1 MNTASPLRT
10 NSIESATHLRRG
22 LIAHGY
28 RVVAA
33 NGKDAVSKNW
43 STSRLKA
50 DQMDG
55 LARTYPYAT
64 NTGILT
70 GEVVAID
77 VDTPDKDTADA
88 INAMMMEL
96 SASKDAPYRIGKA
109 PKRCYIFRTNSPR
122 SKAST
127 GAYLING
134 HKCQI
139 EAMGVG
145 QQVIAYGV
153 HPDTGRD
160 YEWFNGSPAE
170 TRLDELPE
178 IDHADVDALLERA
191 EAYFAERGEL
201 VKKASKPHANDN
213 RPREADS
220 DHPWSRLNQR
230 AYADLDAWVPQLGL
244 EDLKRYQSGY
254 HSVASFRPTN
264 STTTKQ
270 RGRALNIQPVGI
282 VDYADGNTGYS
293 PIDLVAVCLRLKDHE
308 AVDWLRERVG
318 DDDGRTPSI
327 SVDGLL
333 NQNERR
339 VSDNDDTEVEVEA
352 EDGFPGIMSSGEFV
366 RGFVPPDYLIDGI
379 IQSGFLYS
387 ITGQTGAGK
396 TAVALL
402 MTSCIARG
410 EPLSGQG
417 VKRGRVLYFA
427 GENPDDVRMRWIGLC
442 HESGLDP
449 DEVDVH
455 FIEGVFSISEFAER
469 IAQDVTALGG
479 VDAIFVDTTAAY
491 FPGTDENSNV
501 EMGAY
506 ARLLRSLTRME
517 CRPAVIAAS
526 HPIKN
531 ASEGNLL
538 PRGGGAFLNEVDGNL
553 ALAKK
558 GDRTSELHWQGKFRG
573 PEFARITFDLPEIRV
588 PTLVDSRGRQIPTV
602 MARTVGE
609 GELSAR
615 AAAATR
621 EDQEMILA
629 IRANGKRSLRD
640 LAEYLKWGEDDAAK
654 RKAQTV
660 TDRLKK
666 AQMIQYDLG
675 VWSLTKKGEAVAPD
689 AARTLHAA
697 RTARKNA
704 ENIVSADQRKRT
716 QAVPRNRGYGTD

>member
-1 MNTASPLRT
+1 MQTAAKTSTDPT
-10 NSIESATHLRRG
+10 EAIVHLRRG
-22 LIAHGY
+22 LIAQGY
-28 RVVAA
+28 RVVPCS
-33 NGKDAVSKNW
+33 GKKACGLGWSNSKW
-43 STSRLKA
+43 SA
-50 DQMDG
+50 EQMEG
-55 LARTYPYAT
+55 LARLYPHGH
-64 NTGILT
+64 NTGVLT
-70 GEVVAID
+70 GSVVAID
-77 VDTPDKDTADA
+77 VDTPDQATSDA
-88 INAMMMEL
+88 ILAMVAKL
-96 SASKDAPYRIGKA
+96 PGLAAAPYRIGKA
-109 PKRCYIFRTNSPR
+109 PKRCYVFRSDSPR
-122 SKAST
+122 GKVAT
-127 GAYLING
+127 GAYLIDG
-134 HKCQI
+134 QKCQV
-139 EAMGVG
+139 EVLGAG
-145 QQVIAYGV
+145 QQFVAYGT
-153 HPDTGRD
+153 HPETGRN

-170 TRLDELPE
+170 TPFVELPE
-178 IDHADVDALLERA
+178 IHADDIDAMLASA
-191 EAYFAERGEL
+191 EAYLSEHGTL
-201 VKKASKPHANDN
+201 IKHGSKAPANDN
-213 RPREADS
+213 EKPVHAWS
-220 DHPWSRLNQR
+220 DHPWSALNQR
-230 AYADLDAWVPQLGL
+230 AYDYLDAWVPQLGL
-244 EDLKRYQSGY
+244 EELKRYHAGY
-254 HSVASFRPTN
+254 HAVASFRPSN
-264 STTTKQ
+264 SSTAKK
-270 RGRALNIQPVGI
+270 RGRALNIQPEGI
-282 VDYADGNTGYS
+282 CDYADNNRGYS
-293 PIDLVAVCLRLKDHE
+293 PIDLVGVCRRLQSHE

-318 DDDGRTPSI
+318 EPDDGTHAVSPEALLKKRDAGNVGVDDD
-327 SVDGLL
+327 
-333 NQNERR
+333 E
-339 VSDNDDTEVEVEA
+339 DTRDA
-352 EDGFPGIMSSGEFV
+352 FPGIMSSGEFV

-442 HESGLDP
+442 HESGLNP
-449 DEVDVH
+449 DDVDVH
-455 FIEGVFSISEFAER
+455 FIEGVFSIPEFAER
-469 IAQDVTALGG
+469 IEQDVIALGG
-479 VDAIFVDTTAAY
+479 VDTIFVDTTAAY

-558 GDRTSELHWQGKFRG
+558 GERTSELHWQGKFRG

-602 MARTVGE
+602 MARTVSD

-615 AAAATR
+615 AAAAMK
-621 EDQEMILA
+621 EDQEMLIA

-640 LAEYLKWGEDDAAK
+640 LAEFLKWGDDDAAK

-675 VWSLTKKGEAVAPD
+675 VWSLTKKGEQAAPE
-689 AARTLHAA
+689 AARVLHAENAA
-697 RTARKNA
+697 RQSAANVVSSGRRKHT
-704 ENIVSADQRKRT
+704 S
-716 QAVPRNRGYGTD
+716 AVPARGRYGTD

>member
-1 MNTASPLRT
+1 MTVLAT
-10 NSIESATHLRRG
+10 NSDPLATITHLRRG
-22 LIAHGY
+22 LATLGY
-28 RVVAA
+28 NCIPCA
-33 NGKDAVSKNW
+33 GKRPIEDDWPDKNW
-43 STSRLKA
+43 SA
-50 DQMDG
+50 EQMEG
-55 LARTYPYAT
+55 LARRYPHAT

-70 GEVVAID
+70 GELVGLDIDTLDPETSEAILEMVANVPGID
-77 VDTPDKDTADA
+77 R
-88 INAMMMEL
+88 L
-96 SASKDAPYRIGKA
+96 PYRVGKH
-109 PKRCYIFRTNSPR
+109 PKRLYICRTNEPR
-122 SKAST
+122 RKQST

-134 HKCQI
+134 QKCQI
-139 EAMGVG
+139 EVLGIG
-145 QQVIAYGV
+145 QQFVAYGT
-153 HPDTGRD
+153 HPETMRP

-170 TRLDELPE
+170 TPLADLPE
-178 IDHADVDALLERA
+178 INWPDIETLLARA
-191 EAYFAERGEL
+191 EAYLAERGTL
-201 VKKASKPHANDN
+201 IKHGSKSPANDN
-213 RPREADS
+213 SERGAFVES
-220 DHPWSRLNQR
+220 DHPWSLLNQR
-230 AYADLDAWVPQLGL
+230 ALSNLDAWVPELGL
-244 EDLKRYQSGY
+244 EDLKPYRDGY

-264 STTTKQ
+264 SATATK
-270 RGRALNIQPVGI
+270 RGRALNIQPEGI
-282 VDYADGNTGYS
+282 CDYADGNKGYT
-293 PIDLVAVCLRLKDHE
+293 PIDLVAVCLSLQAHE
-308 AVDWLRERVG
+308 AVDWLKDRVG
-318 DDDGRTPSI
+318 EPDDGTPAI
-327 SVDGLL
+327 PIDGLL
-333 NQNERR
+333 KKKEAATDGG
-339 VSDNDDTEVEVEA
+339 VDEEVADDA
-352 EDGFPGIMSSGEFV
+352 FPGIMSSGEFV

-442 HESGLDP
+442 HELGLNP
-449 DEVDVH
+449 DDVDVH

-469 IAQDVTALGG
+469 IEQDVTALGG

-558 GDRTSELHWQGKFRG
+558 GERTSELHWQGKFRG
-573 PEFARITFDLPEIRV
+573 PEFARITFDLPEVRV

-602 MARTVGE
+602 MARTVSD
-609 GELSAR
+609 GELAAR
-615 AAAATR
+615 AALATKEDR
-621 EDQEMILA
+621 EMLVT
-629 IRANGKRSLRD
+629 IRANGKRSLTE
-640 LAEYLKWGEDDAAK
+640 LGEELGYGDGAK

-660 TDRLKK
+660 TDRLKRAGFILFELDEWK
-666 AQMIQYDLG
+666 
-675 VWSLTKKGEAVAPD
+675 LTKKGET
-689 AARTLHAA
+689 AATEAAGALHAA
-697 RTARKNA
+697 RTAQQNA
-704 ENIVSADQRKRT
+704 ANVVSTGRRKRT
-716 QAVPRNRGYGTD
+716 ASVHYH